1 MAHPADWLEALVDAA
16 IGCMQAHSA
25 TGPVGYRYSQEED
38 LTEIIVY
45 PTPVELVGGEEDG
58 CLVIAGFTLDILAL
72 MSVFEQVI
80 AIHWYSRGFYPAD
93 LTGANVAIEAVY
105 QGHSV
110 WLQIL
115 AEPPD
120 DEQAG
125 MKLDVSAR
133 QD

>member
-1 MAHPADWLEALVDAA
+1 MAHPADWLEALVDATV
-16 IGCMQAHSA
+16 GCMQAHSA
-25 TGPVGYRYSQEED
+25 TGPVGYRYHQEDD
-38 LTEIIVY
+38 LTTVILY

-58 CLVIAGFTLDILAL
+58 SLVIAGFTLDIQAL

-80 AIHWYSRGFYPAD
+80 EINWESSAFYPSD
-93 LTGANVAIEAVY
+93 PTGAKVAIDAIY

-125 MKLDVSAR
+125 MKLEVMAR
-133 QD
+133 HP